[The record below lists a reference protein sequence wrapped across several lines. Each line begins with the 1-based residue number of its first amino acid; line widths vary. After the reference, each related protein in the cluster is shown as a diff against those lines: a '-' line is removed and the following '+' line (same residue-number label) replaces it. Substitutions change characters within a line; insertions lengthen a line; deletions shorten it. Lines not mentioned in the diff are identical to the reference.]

1 MDSNNSLI
9 IFFVVVVNMKET
21 DLLTR
26 SLVTN

>member
-1 MDSNNSLI
+1 MDPNNSLI
-9 IFFVVVVNMKET
+9 IFFVVVVSMKET